1 MPQVKTVT
9 VKVLEKALVILDALK
24 AAPNPMGVNEIAKH
38 TSVKVATAFRLLKT
52 LKTHGWVFQDSA
64 NKYLIGPKISFV
76 TERNNFH
83 VALKEI
89 AYFVMRRLSD
99 DQQQAM
105 NLVVRDR
112 QRCFIL
118 QQTRTDKML
127 DYVPPI
133 GSELPVYASACG
145 KVLLS
150 GMQQVLLDEV
160 LDAIELR
167 SLTAHTITDRK
178 TLARQ
183 LVQVRKQGFALDAG
197 ESVDNGFCIAVP
209 VTGPDGEVIAGLSFS
224 GFAGGFELNRIP
236 YYHRVLRQAAREI
249 GSMLFSEGETAGS
262 PGASRRGRAGS
273 RLAPVRAGSR
283 ARRQRTGRRRR

>member
-1 MPQVKTVT
+1 MPQAKTAT

-24 AAPNPMGVNEIAKH
+24 AARGPMGVNEIAKH

-52 LKTHGWVFQDSA
+52 LKTHGWVFQDGA
-64 NKYLIGPKISFV
+64 NKYVIGPKISFV

-83 VALKEI
+83 VALKEV

-112 QRCFIL
+112 ERCFIL
-118 QQTRTDKML
+118 QQTRTDRMF
-127 DYVPPI
+127 DYVPPA

-145 KVLLS
+145 KVLLA
-150 GMQQVLLDEV
+150 GLPPLLLDEI
-160 LDAIELR
+160 LGAIDFR
-167 SLTAHTITDRK
+167 PLTSHTITDRK
-178 TLARQ
+178 A
-183 LVQVRKQGFALDAG
+183 LVQQLAHIRKRGFALDAA

-224 GFAGGFELNRIP
+224 GFAGGFDLNRIP
-236 YYHRVLRQAAREI
+236 YYRRVLQQAAREI
-249 GSMLFSEGETAGS
+249 RSALFTGRRAERRPDTSR
-262 PGASRRGRAGS
+262 RRGRVAGKL
-273 RLAPVRAGSR
+273 RDH
-283 ARRQRTGRRRR
+283 